1 MSEEG
6 TASTED
12 WKRSLVTGRQHWE
25 NKIMGSVAEADVI
38 PNIADRHNDQPQLQQ
53 EQRGDEAEPRDREEL
68 VEWRGN
74 FVPKKEAKG
83 LCHVF
88 DELQDHFGHQRPDP
102 NVRFNVSLAHHNS
115 GNDGTWRGDVDFT
128 YNINGDFCN
137 LGYVGVD
144 VCLDLSPK
152 HMHRQGRPMLN
163 GYGHSWVYAYLPE
176 TTMDNIKSY
185 VRIGTGLDV
194 STEGMVYDPNR
205 NLVAIEARM
214 NHRNDDPRPCFW
226 VVDHNQSPII
236 TTGEGEDVPFTRVGS
251 VQDVYGDPNQQRV
264 HRGVGIFSVSL
275 EVYGTPNF
283 KPSPGMYGYEASLV
297 FTLVSIRTWGVTD
310 CIAPIVYS
318 PRRW

>member
-1 MSEEG
+1 MSADG
-6 TASTED
+6 THP
-12 WKRSLVTGRQHWE
+12 LL
-25 NKIMGSVAEADVI
+25 IMGSVAEGDVI
-38 PNIADRHNDQPQLQQ
+38 PNIAADHQQPQLLQQ
-53 EQRGDEAEPRDREEL
+53 EQRGDEAEAEAREDHHGHGSHSSQEL

-83 LCHVF
+83 LRHVF

-102 NVRFNVSLAHHNS
+102 NVRFNVSLAHS
-115 GNDGTWRGDVDFT
+115 GNDDTWRGDVDFT

-137 LGYVGVD
+137 LSYVGVD

-152 HMHRQGRPMLN
+152 NMHRHGRPMLQ

-176 TTMDNIKSY
+176 TTMDKIKSY
-185 VRIGTGLDV
+185 VRIGTGWDV
-194 STEGMVYDPNR
+194 SSEGMVYDPNR

-214 NHRNDDPRPCFW
+214 NHLNDDPRPSFW
-226 VVDHNQSPII
+226 VVDHHQSPII
-236 TTGEGEDVPFTRVGS
+236 TTGEGAEDFVPFTRVGS
-251 VQDVYGDPNQQRV
+251 VQDVNGDPHQRRV

-318 PRRW
+318 PRRSW